1 MGAPNCATILL
12 EGGLLEG
19 GLLGGGGSRGG
30 ALSAERAYQA
40 MHPMLQQRYAE
51 RRQVPQML
59 VAAVAPDG
67 SVRSAVLSA
76 GSFLVIGRHSQ
87 CTLQLEDPNVSLRQ
101 LVVHWS
107 QDKGVPLIRL
117 WDLHTGRGFCTED
130 GRLTRAVAAERLLLG
145 SVGRFAIGVLPI
157 GPEGPLDDPHLAWE
171 SLPERRFA
179 AARLASD
186 RPRGGLRDSTVTHT
200 LPPVVFGSDPVVG
213 RVAGMMRVEGTDGN
227 TECRISEDQLDRWLL
242 FGRYERCQLAL
253 VGDHMLSRVHLMVV
267 RVGEQLWAV
276 DTASTNGTRR
286 NGAPVSA
293 SPLQGAA
300 SLLLGRECLV
310 RWKPAPTGALA

>member
-1 MGAPNCATILL
+1 MDGRSELRDDPGGRGRAP
-12 EGGLLEG
+12 
-19 GLLGGGGSRGG
+19 SV
-30 ALSAERAYQA
+30 ERAYHA
-40 MHPMLQQRYAE
+40 LHPLLQQRHAE
-51 RRQVPQML
+51 RKKAPQML

-67 SVRSAVLSA
+67 SVRSALLA
-76 GSFLVIGRHSQ
+76 EGAFLVIGRHSQ
-87 CTLQLEDPNVSLRQ
+87 CTLQLDDPNVSLRQ

-107 QDKGVPLIRL
+107 QESGVPLIRL
-117 WDLHTGRGFCTED
+117 WDLHTGRGFSTED

-145 SVGRFAIGVLPI
+145 SVGRYTLAVLPI
-157 GPEGPLDDPHLAWE
+157 GPEVPLDDPRLAWA

-179 AARLASD
+179 AARLASE
-186 RPRGGLRDSTVTHT
+186 RPRGGGRDSTDTHT
-200 LPPVVFGSDPVVG
+200 LPPVVFGADPVLG

-227 TECRISEDQLDRWLL
+227 TECRISEDQLERGLL
-242 FGRYERCQLAL
+242 FGRYERCQLAM

-310 RWKPAPTGALA
+310 RWKPAPAGVLA